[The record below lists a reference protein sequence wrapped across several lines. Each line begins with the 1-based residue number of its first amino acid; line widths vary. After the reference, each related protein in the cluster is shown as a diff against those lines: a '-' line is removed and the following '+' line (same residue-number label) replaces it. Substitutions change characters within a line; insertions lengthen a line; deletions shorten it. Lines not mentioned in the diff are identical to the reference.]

1 MKAWGES
8 AWTQTQR
15 VTVQHPDGQTKTY
28 FPKTCSD
35 AIGPVMM
42 KGEYISLFIIHSL
55 LPALVP
61 QPFGWGQFISTPGT

>member
-1 MKAWGES
+1 MINRYQGEGVRRVGME
-8 AWTQTQR
+8 QTQR

-28 FPKTCSD
+28 FLKTCSD

-42 KGEYISLFIIHSL
+42 KSEFISLSTIHSF

-61 QPFGWGQFISTPGT
+61 